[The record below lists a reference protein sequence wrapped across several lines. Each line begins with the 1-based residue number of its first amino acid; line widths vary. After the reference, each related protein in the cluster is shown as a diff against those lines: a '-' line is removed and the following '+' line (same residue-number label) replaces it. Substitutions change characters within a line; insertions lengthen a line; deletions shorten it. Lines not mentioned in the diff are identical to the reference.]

1 MVTCCKDCSER
12 RVGCHAACDRYTQEA
27 ARNVAQRQA
36 RWAQNQAR
44 ADAERIEIDRAIK
57 ARRRRGR

>member
-1 MVTCCKDCSER
+1 MVTCCKDCPER
-12 RVGCHAACDRYTQEA
+12 RIRCHAACDRYTQEA
-27 ARNVAQRQA
+27 ARNAAQRQA

-57 ARRRRGR
+57 ARRRGRR